1 MKISNSVCGGPLL
14 GYFLQRE
21 GENQGSDMDRREIL
35 WEKWQLTD
43 LSTKVP
49 KSRQYLTTTLQSGC
63 ADSI

>member
-1 MKISNSVCGGPLL
+1 
-14 GYFLQRE
+14 
-21 GENQGSDMDRREIL
+21 MDRREIL